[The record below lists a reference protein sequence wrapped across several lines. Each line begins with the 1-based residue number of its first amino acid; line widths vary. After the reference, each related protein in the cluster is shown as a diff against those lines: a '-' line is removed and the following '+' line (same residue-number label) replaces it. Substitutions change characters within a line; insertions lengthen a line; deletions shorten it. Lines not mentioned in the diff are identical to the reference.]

1 MRSTQLLD
9 LPGDLVKVIVIVSFF
24 VCNLNGPFPFGYF
37 GYFRLPLSGQ
47 TFKGDAIV
55 AGWGATLE
63 GGQINGTL
71 LSAQVGLTVN
81 YQLHLKSFCL
91 LSLSYIDMEGP
102 SG

>member
-1 MRSTQLLD
+1 MCLL
-9 LPGDLVKVIVIVSFF
+9 SEWT
-24 VCNLNGPFPFGYF
+24 FPFWLFCF

-71 LSAQVGLTVN
+71 LSAQVGPAVDFKM
-81 YQLHLKSFCL
+81 QFVSAVSVLHQYGRSLWL
-91 LSLSYIDMEGP
+91 IRLSAKQYMEMP
-102 SG
+102 SIR